1 MYRTSAWLALFL
13 LLTAPVS
20 AQLSGRISGAVVDAS
35 GASVPGAEVRLYL
48 SGGNKPLLSTKTSAD
63 GLYHLLG
70 VRPAEY
76 DVEVEAAGFLKT
88 ALRGL
93 VVDAARETPVPQI
106 KLQLASI
113 AQSVDVAA
121 GVEALEV
128 GNAEISDTISTDDIR
143 NLPVLDRDPLQLLQ
157 TQPGVVSSGNSPTV
171 INGLRTSFSNMTL
184 DGINIQ
190 DNYLRDNALD
200 YTPNKLLLGQVRQM
214 TLVSSNAN
222 AAASGGATE
231 LAMSTPSGTNA
242 LHGEALWY
250 NRNSYFASNDFFS
263 NQSGTPLPHLNQNQF
278 GGSVG
283 GPIRKDKLFFYLN
296 YEGVRVNAQTPV
308 NTTILTPDARA
319 GIFTYQD
326 ASGGVRKVNV
336 LRLRNTTIDPA
347 MQSLLNQ
354 VPTPDKINNYQ
365 VGDSMAGLL
374 KNTAGYRFNQRSNE
388 LRDNATARLDYNLS
402 THHAVSATYVWNR
415 DNVDRPDSENDYSL
429 VPKVT
434 NPNHNNL
441 LALSWRWTPTGSLTN
456 ELRGGFN
463 LSYGYFDTTQVFG
476 PYLLTG
482 SIFSDP
488 VNEFLPQGRTTNTYN
503 LSDDAAYQH
512 GRHYIQFG
520 YWMQQVR
527 VASSDSSG
535 TIPSYTLAMGTGQ
548 PALVQRQL
556 PGINSSS
563 DLDNANALLAS
574 LGGYLDAYSQT
585 FQVTGPTSGFVPGAP
600 YLRHFLMNNYAAYVQ
615 DKWKL
620 IPRVTLTLGLRYEMP
635 GVVDETDSLELQP
648 VIAGSAAQ
656 TLLSNASLNFTGAS
670 SGHPFYNRDWKEFA
684 PNVGLAWDVFRDGR
698 TAFRAGYAI
707 SYVNDQA
714 IVAPETML
722 EANSGLSVISSES
735 GLSSR
740 ASEAPAIPVPAF
752 QVPLT
757 VADNYANN
765 AFNTVGL
772 VDPNLRRPRVQQW
785 SAGIQHE
792 FKQTVFEAR
801 YVGNHM
807 TGGYRAFDYNQVVIQ
822 QNGFL
827 NDFLKAQSNGF
838 LALAPN
844 STFNPAYNPSI
855 PGSQPLP
862 VFSKTFAGGSLNN
875 GTVQNLIQTGQVGDL
890 ATLYQTNQLNGSVNF
905 FQNPNALGADMLTNY
920 SSSSYNSL
928 QLKARHRLHSG
939 LSVDVNYTFSKVLS
953 DADGDS
959 QTRIQHFLDFANPRI
974 ERARANFD
982 LTHMFKAYGVYELPF
997 GKGRRFH
1004 YRPLDP
1010 VIGGWVVSSNW
1021 TWQSGAPFSIL
1032 SGRGTLNRSSGSR
1045 SYYNTADTSLTS
1057 SQLASIVNFQMTG
1070 NGPMIISQSAINPSN
1085 GTGVNNDGSPAFNGQ
1100 VFFNPGAGTLGL
1112 LQRRMFEGPA
1122 FFGWDAS
1129 VLKAVAIREQQTL
1142 EFRMDTFDM
1151 LNHPNF
1157 FAGDQNINSTT
1168 FGVVTSTY
1176 GTRLVQFGVHFRF

>member
-1 MYRTSAWLALFL
+1 
-13 LLTAPVS
+13 
-20 AQLSGRISGAVVDAS
+20 VDAS

-48 SGGNKPLLSTKTSAD
+48 AGGRKPLLSTKTSGD
-63 GLYHLLG
+63 GLYNLLG

-76 DVEVEAAGFLKT
+76 DIEVEAAGFVKS
-88 ALRGL
+88 AVRGV
-93 VVDAARETPVPQI
+93 VVDAARETPVRQI
-106 KLQLASI
+106 KLELASV
-113 AQSVDVAA
+113 AQSVEVTA
-121 GVEALEV
+121 GAEGVEV

-143 NLPVLDRDPLQLLQ
+143 NLPVLDRDPLALLQ

-214 TLVSSNAN
+214 TVVTSNAN

-231 LAMSTPSGTNA
+231 LAMSTPSGTNV

-250 NRNSYFASNDFFS
+250 NRNSHFAANDFFS

-278 GGSVG
+278 GGSLG
-283 GPIRKDKLFFYLN
+283 GPVKKDKLFFYLN
-296 YEGVRVNAQTPV
+296 YEGVRLNAQTPV
-308 NTTILTPDARA
+308 DTTILTPDARN

-326 ASGGVRKVNV
+326 ASGTVHKINV

-347 MQSLLNQ
+347 MQNLLNQ
-354 VPTPDKINNYQ
+354 VPTPDKINNFD
-365 VGDSMAGLL
+365 VGDSTAGLL
-374 KNTAGYRFNQRSNE
+374 KNTAGYRFNQRNNE

-402 THHAVSATYVWNR
+402 THHALSATYAWNR
-415 DNVDRPDSENDYSL
+415 DNVDRPDAENDYSL
-429 VPKVT
+429 APKVT

-441 LALSWRWTPTGSLTN
+441 TALSWRWTPTGSLTN

-476 PYLLTG
+476 PYFFTG

-503 LSDDAAYQH
+503 LSDDAAYQR
-512 GRHYIQFG
+512 GRHFIQFG

-527 VASSDSSG
+527 VASSDSAG
-535 TIPSYTLAMGTGQ
+535 TIPTYALFMGAGQ

-563 DLDNANALLAS
+563 DLDNANALLAT
-574 LGGYLDAYSQT
+574 LGGYLDSYTQT
-585 FQVTGPTSGFVPGAP
+585 FQVTNRTSGFVPGAP
-600 YLRHFLMNNYAAYVQ
+600 YLRHFLMNNYALYVQ
-615 DKWKL
+615 DKWKVV
-620 IPRVTLTLGLRYEMP
+620 PRVTLTLGLRYEIP

-648 VIAGSAAQ
+648 AIAGSAAQ
-656 TLLSNASLNFTGAS
+656 TLLSNATLNFTGAS
-670 SGHPFYNRDWKEFA
+670 SGRPFYNREWKEFA
-684 PNVGLAWDVFRDGR
+684 PNIGLAWDVFGDGR

-714 IVAPETML
+714 IYAPETML
-722 EANSGLSVISSES
+722 EANSGLSVISSDS

-740 ASEAPAIPVPAF
+740 ASAPPPIPVPPF

-765 AFNTVGL
+765 PFNTVGL
-772 VDPNLRRPRVQQW
+772 VDPNLRRPRIQQW
-785 SAGIQHE
+785 SAGIQRE

-807 TGGYRAFDYNQVVIQ
+807 TGGYRAFDFNQVVIQ

-827 NDFLKAQSNGF
+827 SDFLKAQNNGF
-838 LALAPN
+838 LALARN
-844 STFNPAYNPSI
+844 GTFNPAYNPAI
-855 PGSQPLP
+855 PGSQQLP
-862 VFSKTFAGGSLNN
+862 VFSKLYAGGSLSD

-905 FQNPNALGADMLTNY
+905 FQNPYALGADMLTNF

-928 QLKARHRLHSG
+928 QLEARHRLRSG
-939 LSVDVNYTFSKVLS
+939 LSFDVNYTFSKVLS

-959 QTRIQHFLDFANPRI
+959 QTRIQHFLDFANPGI
-974 ERARANFD
+974 ERSRANFD
-982 LTHMFKAYGVYELPF
+982 LTHMFKAYGVYQLPF
-997 GKGRRFH
+997 GKGHQFH
-1004 YRPLDP
+1004 YRRLDP
-1010 VIGGWVVSSNW
+1010 VIGGWVLSSNL
-1021 TWQSGAPFSIL
+1021 TLQSGAPFSIL
-1032 SGRGTLNRSSGSR
+1032 SGRGTLNRSSGGR
-1045 SYYNTADTSLTS
+1045 SYYNTADTSLTGA
-1057 SQLASIVNFQMTG
+1057 QLASIVNFQMTG
-1070 NGPMIISQSAINPSN
+1070 SGPMIISQSAINPSN
-1085 GTGVNNDGSPAFNGQ
+1085 GTGVNNDGSQPFNGQ
-1100 VFFNPGAGTLGL
+1100 VFFNPGAGTLGV
-1112 LQRRMFEGPA
+1112 LQRRLFDGPA
-1122 FFGWDAS
+1122 FFGLDAS
-1129 VLKAVAIREQQTL
+1129 ILKAVPVREQQVL
-1142 EFRMDTFDM
+1142 ELRMDAFNM
-1151 LNHPNF
+1151 LNHPSF

-1168 FGVVTSTY
+1168 FGVISSTY
-1176 GTRLVQFGVHFRF
+1176 GSRLVQFGVHYRF